1 MVSIRQMAI
10 EDYELVYDLWIH
22 TPGMGLNTADDSKE
36 GIARYLKRNPTTC
49 FVAESGDKV
58 VGALLAGHDG
68 RRGYLYHAAVL
79 PGFQRQGIARAPS
92 TPEASVSLSGAVHF
106 SGSALAPSIT
116 PRMEPAVAPLQSVS
130 KPGITAMFS
139 VFSRSISP
147 QSRAMATIC
156 ALEIVWHQS

>member
-1 MVSIRQMAI
+1 MGKRFFKARFCQMVSIRQMAI

-79 PGFQRQGIARAPS
+79 PEFQRQGAGRARD
-92 TPEASVSLSGAVHF
+92 
-106 SGSALAPSIT
+106 GSAGAGRHP
-116 PRMEPAVAPLQSVS
+116 
-130 KPGITAMFS
+130 
-139 VFSRSISP
+139 
-147 QSRAMATIC
+147 
-156 ALEIVWHQS
+156 

>member
-49 FVAESGDKV
+49 FVAESGNKV

-68 RRGYLYHAAVL
+68 RRGYLYHTAVL
-79 PGFQRQGIARAPS
+79 PEFQRQGIARAL
-92 TPEASVSLSGAVHF
+92 EREGIHKAALVVFQRNAAGNAFWEKIDF
-106 SGSALAPSIT
+106 SSRDDLVYRNKSIHALTRIDT
-116 PRMEPAVAPLQSVS
+116 
-130 KPGITAMFS
+130 
-139 VFSRSISP
+139 
-147 QSRAMATIC
+147 
-156 ALEIVWHQS
+156 

>member
-1 MVSIRQMAI
+1 MGKRFFKARFCKMVSIRQMAI

-49 FVAESGDKV
+49 FVAESGNKV

-79 PGFQRQGIARAPS
+79 PEFQRQGAGRARD
-92 TPEASVSLSGAVHF
+92 
-106 SGSALAPSIT
+106 GSAGAGRHP
-116 PRMEPAVAPLQSVS
+116 
-130 KPGITAMFS
+130 
-139 VFSRSISP
+139 
-147 QSRAMATIC
+147 
-156 ALEIVWHQS
+156 

>member
-22 TPGMGLNTADDSKE
+22 TPGTGLNTADDNKE

-79 PGFQRQGIARAPS
+79 PEFQRQGIARALV
-92 TPEASVSLSGAVHF
+92 AHA
-106 SGSALAPSIT
+106 
-116 PRMEPAVAPLQSVS
+116 ME
-130 KPGITAMFS
+130 
-139 VFSRSISP
+139 
-147 QSRAMATIC
+147 
-156 ALEIVWHQS
+156 ALEREGIHKAALVVFQRNAAGNAFWEKIDFSSRDDLVYRNKSIHALTRIDT

>member
-1 MVSIRQMAI
+1 MVSICQMAI

-68 RRGYLYHAAVL
+68 AARLSLPRRGFARIPAPRH
-79 PGFQRQGIARAPS
+79 RQGAGRARDG
-92 TPEASVSLSGAVHF
+92 GAGAGRH
-106 SGSALAPSIT
+106 P
-116 PRMEPAVAPLQSVS
+116 
-130 KPGITAMFS
+130 
-139 VFSRSISP
+139 
-147 QSRAMATIC
+147 
-156 ALEIVWHQS
+156 